1 MSIYND
7 VGTIKG
13 VGEKTRAM
21 FAQCGINNILDLL
34 LYFPRDYEK
43 ANVVKDDNLLLGEM
57 NIIPLIA
64 LEIQR
69 DYRKNNKTITTVIF
83 SHNNIKISAKWFNQ
97 PYMKNKFK
105 LGQKYV
111 LEGKIEKFKNI
122 IYTINPKI
130 VTETNGTEQV
140 IKPKYHL
147 KGKIN
152 DNIFRK
158 TILQVMKNIRIKEN
172 LPEDLVK
179 KYNLC
184 SLDTAIRN
192 IHNPINET
200 ILEKSLER
208 LKFQEMFTYCL
219 KVNILKEYLNKST
232 KGIYFNISPEI
243 EELKKSLPFELTN
256 AQNNV
261 LKEILK
267 DQQSGL
273 PMNRLIQGD
282 VGSGKT
288 IVAIIAL
295 LNAVKNGYQVAF
307 MAPTEILAQQHYNEV
322 TKILDKFQINTEI
335 LTSSVAKRKKENI
348 KDKLAKGEIQIIVGT
363 HSLIQEDVQFKN
375 IGLVIVDEQHRFGV
389 LQRNKLNNK
398 GKNIDVMVMSATPIP
413 RTLSLTLYGDLDVS
427 TIDQLPPGRQKIE
440 TYAVNRHYRD
450 RVYKFA
456 LNEVKSGRQV
466 YIVCPLVEKNETS
479 SLCSVEGLYEELK
492 EKYFSGISLGLL
504 HGKMNNK
511 DKEEIMQKYKEGD
524 INILICT
531 TVVEV
536 GVNVPNATL
545 MIVENAERYGLAQL
559 HQLRGR
565 VGRGSYKS
573 YCILIADGKSEK
585 TKKRMDIMKNS
596 NDGFYIAEEDLKI
609 RGSGELFGFR
619 QHGENGF
626 LISDIF
632 EDIDIFKKALLESK
646 KFFESKE
653 DKDMELREKIIKSL
667 EETAKYICFN

>member
-1 MSIYND
+1 MSIYDD
-7 VGTIKG
+7 VGKIKG
-13 VGEKTRAM
+13 VGEKTKAM
-21 FAQCGINNILDLL
+21 FAQCGINSILDLL

-43 ANVVKDDNLLLGEM
+43 ANIVDLNNLLLGEI
-57 NIIPLIA
+57 NIIPLVVSGI
-64 LEIQR
+64 ER

-83 SHNNIKISAKWFNQ
+83 YHNNIKIVAKWFNQ

-105 LGQKYV
+105 IGQRYV
-111 LEGKIEKFKNI
+111 LEGKLDKFKNI
-122 IYTINPKI
+122 IYTINPKMVI
-130 VTETNGTEQV
+130 GSNAKDKS

-147 KGKIN
+147 KGKIS

-158 TILQVMKNIRIKEN
+158 TISQVIKEIRIKEN
-172 LPEDLVK
+172 LPDYLIE

-184 SLDTAIRN
+184 SLDEAIRN
-192 IHNPINET
+192 IHNPLNESF
-200 ILEKSLER
+200 LEKAIER

-219 KVNILKEYLNKST
+219 KVNALKEYLNKNT
-232 KGIYFNISPEI
+232 DGISFQISHNLK
-243 EELKKSLPFELTN
+243 ELNESLPFQLTN
-256 AQNNV
+256 AQSAV
-261 LKEILK
+261 VREILK
-267 DQQSGL
+267 DQQSSL

-295 LNAVKNGYQVAF
+295 FNVIKNGYQVAF

-322 TKILDKFQINTEI
+322 SKILEQFSVNVDI
-335 LTSSVAKRKKENI
+335 LTSSVSKKKKEEI
-348 KDKLAKGEIQIIVGT
+348 KEKLVKGETQIIVGT

-389 LQRNKLNNK
+389 LQRNKLNSK

-413 RTLSLTLYGDLDVS
+413 RTLSLALYGDLNIS

-440 TYAVNRHYRD
+440 TYAVNKNYKE

-456 LNEVKSGRQV
+456 LEQVKQGRQV
-466 YIVCPLVEKNETS
+466 YIVCPLVEKNETMNLS
-479 SLCSVEGLYEELK
+479 SVEGMYEELK
-492 EKYFSGISLGLL
+492 EKYFAGVSLDIL

-511 DKEEIMQKYKEGD
+511 EKEKIMGEFKKGC
-524 INILICT
+524 ISILICT

-545 MIVENAERYGLAQL
+545 MIIENAERYGLAQL

-565 VGRGSYKS
+565 VGRGEHQS
-573 YCILIADGKSEK
+573 YCVLIAEGRGEK
-585 TKKRMDIMKNS
+585 TKKRMDIMKSS

-609 RGSGELFGFR
+609 RGSGEIFGLR

-632 EDIDIFKKALLESK
+632 EDIDIFKKAVLEGKRFS
-646 KFFESKE
+646 ESEKS
-653 DKDMELREKIIKSL
+653 DDIELKTKIIKSL
-667 EETAKYICFN
+667 EETSKYICFN